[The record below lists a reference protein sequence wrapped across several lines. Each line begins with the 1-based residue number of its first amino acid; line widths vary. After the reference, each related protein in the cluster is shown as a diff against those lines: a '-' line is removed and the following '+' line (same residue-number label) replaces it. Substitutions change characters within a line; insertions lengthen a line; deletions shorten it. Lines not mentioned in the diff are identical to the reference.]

1 MSVRFYGS
9 ICITDLFEQLN
20 KKHSAFSK
28 AKNGKVYA
36 DVQIWLNDKE
46 DKFGNILSAQ
56 LNPTKEY
63 AEQDG
68 QPYIGNWKE
77 AKRESVSSRETNGFS
92 IPSDIPTRERSSSDN
107 NSDGVKTANEI
118 TEPIDDLPF

>member
-9 ICITDLFEQLN
+9 ICITDPFDLVN

-28 AKNGKVYA
+28 GKNGKIYA
-36 DVQIWLNDKE
+36 DVNIWLNDKE
-46 DKFGNILSAQ
+46 DKFGNIMSAQ

-77 AKRESVSSRETNGFS
+77 AKREAISSRDTNTFS
-92 IPSDIPTRERSSSDN
+92 LPTDIPTREKTNAGN
-107 NSDGVKTANEI
+107 NTDPASI
-118 TEPIDDLPF
+118 TEVIDDLPF